1 MTMTEAV
8 AHKVMERAP
17 SPEIVAAAR
26 ESGLRL
32 LREDG
37 WAKVR
42 RGITTPEE
50 VLMCTAL

>member
-1 MTMTEAV
+1 VTAG
-8 AHKVMERAP
+8 
-17 SPEIVAAAR
+17 R

-42 RGITTPEE
+42 QGVTTVDE
-50 VLMCTAL
+50 VLKCTAL